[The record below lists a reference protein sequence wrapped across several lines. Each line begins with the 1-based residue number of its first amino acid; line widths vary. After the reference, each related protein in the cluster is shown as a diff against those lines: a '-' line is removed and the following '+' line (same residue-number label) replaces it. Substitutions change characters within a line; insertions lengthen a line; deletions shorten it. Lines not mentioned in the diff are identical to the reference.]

1 MKLNFLFPG
10 KTHES
15 FLADGVNSYLRR
27 LKPMIQADI
36 HILKAATA
44 APGSASEALARARE
58 SSALLERCGHG
69 EYLIALDLQGEF
81 MSSPDFAD
89 KFSRLQDTGV
99 KVVNIVVGGPWGL
112 DASLL
117 ERANLRLSLGPMTF
131 PHELVRLIILEQV
144 YRAYAIINRIP
155 YHK

>member
-10 KTHES
+10 KTKES
-15 FLADGVNSYLRR
+15 FLADGINSFLRR
-27 LKPMIQADI
+27 LKPMVQAEI
-36 HILKAATA
+36 HILKAAAA
-44 APGSASEALARARE
+44 APGSAAEALARARE
-58 SSALLERCGHG
+58 SSFIMERCGFG
-69 EYLIALDLQGEF
+69 EYLLALDLAGEF
-81 MSSPDFAD
+81 MSSPDLAD
-89 KFSRLQDTGV
+89 KFQRLQDTGV

-117 ERANLRLSLGPMTF
+117 KKANLRLSLGPMTF
-131 PHELVRLIILEQV
+131 PHELVRLIVLEQV